1 MTNTVFLISPEAP
14 EPPRE
19 RPATRAQ
26 PRGARGRT
34 LRLGILDNGKGN
46 ADHLLRFVADKLRSR
61 FGLDAPVWLRKTSM
75 SHPAQREMYERLAA
89 ETDFV
94 VSAIAD

>member
-1 MTNTVFLISPEAP
+1 MFLISPVAP
-14 EPPRE
+14 EPAGRDAVAPTYGK
-19 RPATRAQ
+19 TRAK
-26 PRGARGRT
+26 T

-46 ADHLLRFVADKLRSR
+46 ADHLLRFVADGLQKR
-61 FGLDAPVWLRKTSM
+61 FPVESLVWLRKTSM
-75 SHPAQREMYERLAA
+75 SHPAQQDIYDRLAV

>member
-1 MTNTVFLISPEAP
+1 MFLISPVAP
-14 EPPRE
+14 EPSAG
-19 RPATRAQ
+19 PATAAQAQ
-26 PRGARGRT
+26 PLPAAKA

-46 ADHLLRFVADKLRSR
+46 ADHLLRFVADRLQQLFPVES
-61 FGLDAPVWLRKTSM
+61 LVWLRKTSM
-75 SHPAQREMYERLAA
+75 SHPAQQEIYDRLVS

>member
-1 MTNTVFLISPEAP
+1 MFLISPVAP
-14 EPPRE
+14 EPSGGA
-19 RPATRAQ
+19 ATATQAQ
-26 PRGARGRT
+26 PLSAAKA

-46 ADHLLRFVADKLRSR
+46 ADHLLRFVAERLQQLFPVES
-61 FGLDAPVWLRKTSM
+61 LVWLRKASM
-75 SHPAQREMYERLAA
+75 SHPAQQEIYDRLVS